1 MLIGQL
7 WFTSIGCNDQEKIDS
22 CSLLTI
28 PEVGLEIYSRHLFAI
43 ITTVT
48 LNMIQRHDGDTGLV
62 HHIMLVLIQS
72 LRGVLW
78 IVYFKKKWLLFVYV
92 LEEYLRYKKSAE
104 PIVSHHGHFRFN
116 PRWRPI
122 YLLHER
128 VLNTSSHVQCMSST
142 MNVLHNKINARTVIM
157 TL

>member
-7 WFTSIGCNDQEKIDS
+7 WFTSICCNDQEKLDS
-22 CSLLTI
+22 WSLLTI
-28 PEVGLEIYSRHLFAI
+28 PEVGIEIYNRHLFAI

-48 LNMIQRHDGDTGLV
+48 LNMIQRHDVDTGLV
-62 HHIMLVLIQS
+62 HHIHASVNTVPEGCSVNS
-72 LRGVLW
+72 LLQEEMTAV
-78 IVYFKKKWLLFVYV
+78 VYV